1 MAEKK
6 LTLDELLAQA
16 TEFIADGNDEQAA
29 WAAGVVHAHRNQ
41 DNSGTYND
49 ILLDEYSR
57 GYTALLV
64 AKDQ

>member
-1 MAEKK
+1 MADKK
-6 LTLDELLAQA
+6 LTTEELLAQA
-16 TEFIADGNDEQAA
+16 TEFILDGDDEQRA
-29 WAAGVVHAHRNQ
+29 WANGVSDANQ
-41 DNSGTYND
+41 GKDGSGTYND